1 MKILLITLSLMVFS
15 INAQEVPLYEQ
26 ITSNV
31 PELNEKTE
39 VYLGDRMLIQREGE
53 YRECIVPKTTYEK
66 RALAADWIIK
76 AKQPLCKRDADDEF
90 YHPPSYSLVVACNG
104 GDVSGAGCNTFVRLL
119 NKNDKYELTICQGK
133 MMGKGGNC
141 YKKLRQKNLTDKDIE
156 INDRYFIYTE
166 NTFQQSIEYAG
177 RDEDN
182 LKFTY
187 SEFTDGFARQAF
199 TREFQVDYA
208 KGDVAAYKGAIIKIH
223 DATNV
228 NIVYEV
234 IRNFQQ

>member
-1 MKILLITLSLMVFS
+1 
-15 INAQEVPLYEQ
+15 
-26 ITSNV
+26 
-31 PELNEKTE
+31 
-39 VYLGDRMLIQREGE
+39 
-53 YRECIVPKTTYEK
+53 
-66 RALAADWIIK
+66 
-76 AKQPLCKRDADDEF
+76 
-90 YHPPSYSLVVACNG
+90 
-104 GDVSGAGCNTFVRLL
+104 
-119 NKNDKYELTICQGK
+119 
-133 MMGKGGNC
+133 MGKGGNC
-141 YKKLRQKNLTDKDIE
+141 ISKLRFKDLTDKDIE
-156 INDRYFIYTE
+156 VNDRYFIYTE

-199 TREFQVDYA
+199 TREFQIDYA

>member
-1 MKILLITLSLMVFS
+1 MRAMAMDWKI
-15 INAQEVPLYEQ
+15 Q
-26 ITSNV
+26 
-31 PELNEKTE
+31 
-39 VYLGDRMLIQREGE
+39 
-53 YRECIVPKTTYEK
+53 
-66 RALAADWIIK
+66 
-76 AKQPLCKRDADDEF
+76 AKQPLCKRDADAEF
-90 YHPPSYSLVVACNG
+90 YHPNYFIIPPSA
-104 GDVSGAGCNTFVRLL
+104 DNTFGIFVRFLE
-119 NKNDKYELTICQGK
+119 KKDKYEIHICQGK
-133 MMGKGGNC
+133 MFGQGGICTRKLQIKGIE
-141 YKKLRQKNLTDKDIE
+141 KNDLE
-156 INDRYFIYTE
+156 INDHYFIYTE

-199 TREFQVDYA
+199 TREFQVDYS